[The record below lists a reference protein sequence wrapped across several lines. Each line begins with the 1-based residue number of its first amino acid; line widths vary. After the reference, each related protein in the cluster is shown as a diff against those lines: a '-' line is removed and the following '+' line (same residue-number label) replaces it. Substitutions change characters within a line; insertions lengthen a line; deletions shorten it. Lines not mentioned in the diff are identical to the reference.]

1 MMEANAMENMRF
13 TYTILEQFNAG
24 RKIGKSTLKTKE
36 IEILNE
42 MIKAGGKI
50 VLENGFYFK
59 KDANQ
64 DA

>member
-1 MMEANAMENMRF
+1 MMDVSAMENMRF
-13 TYTILEQFNAG
+13 IYTILEQFNIG

-59 KDANQ
+59 KDADQ
-64 DA
+64 SA